1 MTPDIK
7 PFDVGSLMVVTVFSD
22 GVTADIRQMI
32 PMFIDDAGQVHIDTT
47 RARKYWST
55 ITLTVGPGQQIPWN
69 FEIPAANLKEACALV
84 TEEGVKAGKA
94 AIEQIQGQRLK
105 AQLLAGGGRS
115 Q

>member
-1 MTPDIK
+1 MK
-7 PFDVGSLMVVTVFSD
+7 QFDVSGLSRVTVFSD
-22 GVTADIRQMI
+22 GVTADIRMME
-32 PMFIDDAGQVHIDTT
+32 PLRFTPGAHGMVPVPDP
-47 RARKYWST
+47 ARPLKFWST
-55 ITLTVGPGQQIPWN
+55 ITITIGPGQQIPWN
-69 FEIPAANLKEACALV
+69 FEIPAGSLEEACERC